1 MKIKMKITLGVG
13 FLFLLII
20 ILSVVGIKF
29 ANQISGET
37 QNILAD
43 NYKSIEYSRAMLI
56 ALDKLK
62 FSNDAI
68 YDFENNL
75 KLQQQNVTETGEERA
90 TNNLTTNFE
99 KLKTNDIQRN
109 MPTDTSLLL
118 SIRENLADIM
128 LVNMEAIQGKSEI
141 AKQTANT
148 ATVVLSVIGTL
159 CFVLAFTLLVN
170 LPANIADPI
179 NELTQSVKEIAE
191 ENYSQ
196 RVYFEEHNEFGDLAH
211 SFNVMAEKL
220 QEYNNSNL
228 AKLMMEKTRI
238 ETLIN
243 NMNDPVISLDE
254 KQNILFINS
263 EALKISGLKHEDVAG
278 KSAQEIAVHNDLI
291 RVLIQEILKPNKSEN
306 KQQQPLK
313 IFADNKESFFEK
325 EIIPITIVPTA
336 ESQPK
341 HIGDVIIL
349 RNITLFKEL
358 DFAKTN
364 FIATISHELKT
375 PISSILMSLDLLNN
389 ERIGKIN
396 SEQQQLIQSAKEDS
410 ERLLKIT
417 GELLDMTQVETGKIS
432 LTLQPTLPQEIVLY
446 ATETIKIRAEQKKI
460 FIEIDCPETLPSVS
474 ADLEKTAWVLT
485 NILINAINYAHENT
499 KVILRVK
506 EIGDKIQFSVQD
518 FGKGIDPKYKD
529 RLFDRYFQIPG
540 SNKSGTGLGL
550 AISKEFIEAQ
560 GGEIS
565 MQSEIGVGSIFF
577 IQLNKA
583 LR

>member
-1 MKIKMKITLGVG
+1 MKITLGVG

-118 SIRENLADIM
+118 SIREDLADIM

-220 QEYNNSNL
+220 QEYNSSNL

>member
-1 MKIKMKITLGVG
+1 MKITLGVG

-220 QEYNNSNL
+220 QEYNSSNL

-474 ADLEKTAWVLT
+474 ADLEKTVWVLT

-506 EIGDKIQFSVQD
+506 EIGNKIQFSVQD

>member
-118 SIRENLADIM
+118 SIREDLADIM

-220 QEYNNSNL
+220 QEYNSSNL

-474 ADLEKTAWVLT
+474 ADLEKTVWVLT

>member
-68 YDFENNL
+68 YNFENNL

-474 ADLEKTAWVLT
+474 ADLEKTVWVLT

-506 EIGDKIQFSVQD
+506 EIGNKIQFSVQD

>member
-1 MKIKMKITLGVG
+1 MKITLGVG

-68 YDFENNL
+68 YNFENNL

-118 SIRENLADIM
+118 SIREDLADIM

-474 ADLEKTAWVLT
+474 ADLEKTVWVLT

-506 EIGDKIQFSVQD
+506 EIGNKIQFSVQD

>member
-68 YDFENNL
+68 YNFENNL

-128 LVNMEAIQGKSEI
+128 LLNMEAIQGKSEI

-474 ADLEKTAWVLT
+474 ADLEKTVWVLT

-506 EIGDKIQFSVQD
+506 EIGNKIQFSVQD

>member
-68 YDFENNL
+68 YNFENNL

-118 SIRENLADIM
+118 SIREDLADIM

-474 ADLEKTAWVLT
+474 ADLEKTVWVLT

-506 EIGDKIQFSVQD
+506 EIGNKIQFSVQD

>member
-1 MKIKMKITLGVG
+1 MKITLGVG

-68 YDFENNL
+68 YNFENNL

-474 ADLEKTAWVLT
+474 ADLEKTVWVLT

-506 EIGDKIQFSVQD
+506 EIGNKIQFSVQD

>member
-1 MKIKMKITLGVG
+1 MKIKTKITLGVG

-29 ANQISGET
+29 SNQISDET
-37 QNILAD
+37 QNILAN

-68 YDFENNL
+68 YSFENNL
-75 KLQQQNVTETGEERA
+75 KLQQQNITETGEERA

-99 KLKTNDIQRN
+99 QLKTNDIQLN
-109 MPTDTSLLL
+109 MPTDSALYLN
-118 SIRENLADIM
+118 IREDLADIM
-128 LVNMEAIQGKSEI
+128 LVNMEAIQRKSEI
-141 AKQTANT
+141 AKQTAKA
-148 ATVVLSVIGTL
+148 ATVALSAIGTL
-159 CFVLAFTLLVN
+159 CFVLAFMLLVN

-179 NELTQSVKEIAE
+179 NQLTQSAKEIAE

-220 QEYNNSNL
+220 QEYNDSNL

-291 RVLIQEILKPNKSEN
+291 RVLIQEISKPNKNEN
-306 KQQQPLK
+306 KQQQHLK

-336 ESQPK
+336 ESQAK

-389 ERIGKIN
+389 ERIGKVN
-396 SEQQQLIQSAKEDS
+396 PEQQQLIQSAKEDS
-410 ERLLKIT
+410 QRLLKIT
-417 GELLDMTQVETGKIS
+417 GELLDMTQVETGKIR
-432 LTLQPTLPQEIVLY
+432 LTLQPTMVQEIILY
-446 ATETIKIRAEQKKI
+446 ATETIKVQAEQKKI
-460 FIEIDCPETLPSVS
+460 FIEIDCPETLPLV
-474 ADLEKTAWVLT
+474 AVDLEKTVWVLT

-499 KVILRVK
+499 KVILTAK
-506 EIGDKIQFSVQD
+506 EIGNKIQLSVQD

-529 RLFDRYFQIPG
+529 KLFDRYFQIPG

-565 MQSEIGVGSIFF
+565 VQSEIGAGSIFF